1 MRWLLLVLA
10 LFTLPVMAEVRDP
23 ASHFFMPKL
32 GDFKGDL
39 DAAKQEGKVGILLM
53 FELDDCPYCHRMKA
67 TILNQSEVQDWFRQH
82 FLIYTVDAKG
92 DTAMT
97 DFNGKDTTEKAFA
110 LEQRVRATPVFQ
122 FYDLTGKPTA
132 RFTGATQSKEEFL
145 LLGRYVVEGAYK
157 TMPFNVYKR
166 QAGK

>member
-1 MRWLLLVLA
+1 MRWLVLALA
-10 LFTLPVMAEVRDP
+10 LFTLPAMAEVRDP

-92 DTAMT
+92 DTTMT